1 MSTIF
6 RKLSQW
12 YNCSSVDVPLDEH
25 VTLQLPFQVVMIP
38 PQDLVGDVEAVV
50 VVKLTSGE
58 VEVPVEIATLCHP
71 ECGWEW
77 CRQFPRLNN
86 SCNNVTIKLELH
98 LESSI
103 GMLENLCT

>member
-1 MSTIF
+1 M
-6 RKLSQW
+6 
-12 YNCSSVDVPLDEH
+12 DVPLDEH

-71 ECGWEW
+71 ECGREW

-86 SCNNVTIKLELH
+86 SCNVIMLNNSCNNLTIKLELH